1 MSEKSISPPL
11 NQTNI
16 DIANSVVKMY
26 EKNGRV
32 YVQGYLRNKNQLSSG
47 SDVVVMTLP
56 SQYRPKDICMPW
68 SVAYCYDL
76 NVTMLFYC
84 DNGYDLKFFK
94 PSASIPAGNVIVVN
108 TSWEI

>member
-1 MSEKSISPPL
+1 MTEKSISPPL

-16 DIANSVVKMY
+16 DVANSIVKMY

-32 YVQGYLRNKNQLSSG
+32 YVQGFLRNKNQLSSG

-56 SQYRPKDICMPW
+56 SQYRPKDTRMPW
-68 SVAYCYDL
+68 SIAYCYDL
-76 NVTMLFYC
+76 HATMLFYC
-84 DNGYDLKFFK
+84 DDSYNLKILK
-94 PSASIPAGNVIVVN
+94 PSASILAGSVIVVN